1 LTERGLSR
9 RDFGLLAAAAS
20 LAPALAPSPANA
32 DSPQPVI
39 MAEGGAAEERIEDTA
54 SALALAIDQGCDFLQ
69 VNLFPTSDG
78 VLVARRDNEL
88 SATTDIAARPEF
100 AARRTTKTV
109 DGQAAVQGWFA
120 EDFTLAELKTLFCR
134 ERLSAMRPQNLKY
147 NGKEPILTL
156 AEVLKLARDGCVRTA
171 RTVGVCP
178 RLVRVGYFAGLGLA
192 ADERLAQELATEGYV
207 APAAAIWVQ
216 ALEPEVLKGFA
227 KLSPVRRMQLID
239 TDQAAAMTTGAAL
252 ATIRNYAD
260 AIAPDQDLVI
270 DPNAA
275 VFPAPTTLTLDAHS
289 AGLQVFSRT
298 ARIENAFLPP
308 ALRRGDKRSP
318 AFPAGHGDVDKLLL
332 ALFANG
338 VDGLATDLPERAAH
352 ARSDAIAAL
361 QQRNTPNR

>member
-1 LTERGLSR
+1 LTGTGLSR
-9 RDFGLLAAAAS
+9 RDFGLLAAAAAS
-20 LAPALAPSPANA
+20 FASTRAKASA
-32 DSPQPVI
+32 PQPLI
-39 MAEGGAAEERIEDTA
+39 IAEGGAAEERIEDTA
-54 SALALAIDQGCDFLQ
+54 SALALAIDQGSDFVQ
-69 VNLFPTSDG
+69 VNLFPTSEG

-100 AARRTTKTV
+100 AARRATKTV
-109 DGQAAVQGWFA
+109 DGQAVQGWFT
-120 EDFTLAELKTLFCR
+120 EDFTLAELKTLFSR
-134 ERLSAMRPQNLKY
+134 ERLAGMRPQNLKY

-156 AEVLKLARDGCVRTA
+156 AEVLQLARDGCVRTA

-178 RLVRVGYFAGLGLA
+178 RLMRVSYFAGLGLA
-192 ADERLAQELATEGYV
+192 VDERLAQELTTEGYV

-227 KLSPVRRMQLID
+227 RLSPVRRMLLID
-239 TDQAAAMTTGAAL
+239 ADHAADMTTGAGL
-252 ATIRNYAD
+252 AAIRAYAD

-275 VFPAPTTLTLDAHS
+275 AFPAPTTLALDAHS

-338 VDGLATDLPERAAH
+338 VDGVATDLPERAAH

-361 QQRNTPNR
+361 QPRTAPER

>member
-1 LTERGLSR
+1 MSGKGPSR

-20 LAPALAPSPANA
+20 LAPALAPFPANA
-32 DSPQPVI
+32 AAPQPLI
-39 MAEGGAAEERIEDTA
+39 IAEGGAAEERIEDTA
-54 SALALAIDQGCDFLQ
+54 SALSLAIDQGCDFIQ

-100 AARRTTKTV
+100 AARRTTKTL
-109 DGQAAVQGWFA
+109 DGQAVQGWFT
-120 EDFTLAELKTLFCR
+120 EDFTVAELKTLFCR

-171 RTVGVCP
+171 RTIGVCP
-178 RLVRVGYFAGLGLA
+178 RLMRVGYFAGLGLMV
-192 ADERLAQELATEGYV
+192 DERLARELATEGYV

-239 TDQAAAMTTGAAL
+239 ADHAAAMTTGAGL
-252 ATIRNYAD
+252 AAILDYAE
-260 AIAPDQDLVI
+260 AIAPDQDLLI

-275 VFPAPTTLTLDAHS
+275 TFPAPTTLTLDAHA

-298 ARIENAFLPP
+298 ARIENTFLPP
-308 ALRRGDKRSP
+308 ALRKGDKRSP
-318 AFPAGHGDVDKLLL
+318 AFPSGHGDVDKLLL
-332 ALFANG
+332 ALFADG
-338 VDGLATDLPERAAH
+338 VDGVATDVPGRAAR
-352 ARSDAIAAL
+352 ARSDAIAAA
-361 QQRNTPNR
+361 QRPNG